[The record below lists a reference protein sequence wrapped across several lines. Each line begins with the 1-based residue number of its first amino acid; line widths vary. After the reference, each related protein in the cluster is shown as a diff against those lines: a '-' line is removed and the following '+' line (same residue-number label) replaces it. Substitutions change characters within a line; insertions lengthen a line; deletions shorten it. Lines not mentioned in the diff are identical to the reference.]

1 MISTLSS
8 FFKTLRNIGG
18 RGYPP
23 AAQEDGFPKQ
33 IRSIPAHWQS
43 SIMNSMKS
51 FIGSAGARAL
61 ISFSLLPGLGLTAQS
76 TEKAAPATKHNVIIF
91 VADGLRRGSVTPED
105 MPTLYK
111 LRTEGVD
118 LRNSHSVFPTFTT
131 ANASVIATGH
141 GLGDTGDFSNV
152 IYPGVY
158 LAEPRVATAT
168 GSITPF
174 LENDSILATIN
185 GVYNGNY
192 LGETTLL
199 TAAHEA
205 GFNVAS
211 VGKLGP
217 VAIQLNPEVSRD
229 QLGAMLTPH
238 AAIILDDTTGHADGI
253 PLPLA
258 FADRLQHSGLATE
271 APLRNNG
278 HADTSKWSNGFS
290 GDAATP
296 GTLAANVVQ
305 EQWFS
310 DVTTK
315 VILPGFA
322 EANKPF
328 VILFWSRDP
337 DGTQHNNGDSLQKLS
352 PGINGDTVQLA
363 LRNADHQLAEL
374 IEWLDKH
381 PAIKAN
387 TDILVTSDHG
397 FATISRRELDAAG
410 ATIGTPSAA
419 LTYEPSGKDK
429 SQPAS
434 TLPTGF
440 LGIDLAL
447 FTRQRLFDPA
457 IRATTGDSV
466 YAEVSL
472 SGEKSHYP
480 ILGNALLGDQIT
492 KLDGSDARLI
502 VASNGGSD
510 LIYVPSKD
518 PAIVQETIAT
528 LTDLDYVGGIFA
540 DDTYCPTATACPGVL
555 PLSILALK
563 GATKLP
569 TPAIVVT
576 FKHFYLKNGDLQSG
590 IQMAD
595 TNLQE
600 GQGMH
605 GGFGRDQTLNN
616 MAAFGPDFK
625 KAFVDPDP
633 VGNIDITPTIAHILG
648 IDMSSVGTLKGRIM
662 TEALTGSPHLGKISP
677 AATSEVLVSAP
688 SATGRRTILH
698 YQQHNGVRYYDRAC
712 MIATSSDHPVCPE

>member
-1 MISTLSS
+1 
-8 FFKTLRNIGG
+8 
-18 RGYPP
+18 
-23 AAQEDGFPKQ
+23 
-33 IRSIPAHWQS
+33 
-43 SIMNSMKS
+43 MKS
-51 FIGSAGARAL
+51 FTGSAAVL
-61 ISFSLLPGLGLTAQS
+61 LSLSLLPAVSLTAQS
-76 TEKAAPATKHNVIIF
+76 TDKASPASKHNVIIF

-199 TAAHEA
+199 TAAHAA

-217 VAIQLNPEVSRD
+217 VAIQLNPSVNRD
-229 QLGAMLTPH
+229 ELGLMKLPETL
-238 AAIILDDTTGHADGI
+238 IVDDTTGHADSI
-253 PLPLA
+253 PLPLD
-258 FADRLQHSGLATE
+258 FADRLEHSGLPTE
-271 APLRNNG
+271 APLRSNG
-278 HADTSKWSNGFS
+278 YPDTSKWSNGFN
-290 GDAATP
+290 GDAVTP
-296 GTLAANVVQ
+296 GTLAANTVQ
-305 EQWFS
+305 SQWFA
-310 DVTTK
+310 DVTTR
-315 VILPGFA
+315 VILPSFA
-322 EANKPF
+322 DAKKPF

-337 DGTQHNNGDSLQKLS
+337 DGTQHNNGDSLQKLT
-352 PGINGDTVQLA
+352 PGINGETVRLA
-363 LRNADHQLAEL
+363 LRNADHELAQLV
-374 IEWLDKH
+374 EWLDKH
-381 PAIKAN
+381 PSIKAN
-387 TDILVTSDHG
+387 TDILITSDHG
-397 FATISRRELDAAG
+397 FATISRRELDAEG
-410 ATIGTPSAA
+410 ANVSTPSAA
-419 LTYEPSGKDK
+419 LTYEPAGKDK
-429 SQPAS
+429 SQPAA

-457 IRATTGDSV
+457 VRATTGDSV
-466 YAEVSL
+466 YAEVPL

-480 ILGNALLGDQIT
+480 VLGNSLLGDQVT

-518 PAIVQETIAT
+518 AAIVKETIST
-528 LTDLDYVGGIFA
+528 LADLEYVGGIFA
-540 DDTYCPTATACPGVL
+540 DDTYCPSLADCPGAL

-576 FKHFYLKNGDLQSG
+576 FRHFYLKNGDLQSG

-605 GGFGRDQTLNN
+605 GGFGRDQTWNN
-616 MAAFGPDFK
+616 MAVIGPDFK
-625 KAFVDPDP
+625 KGFIDPDP

-648 IDMSSVGTLKGRIM
+648 IEMPSIGTLKGRVM
-662 TEALTGSPHLGKISP
+662 SEALAGLPQPGKVNSPTAK
-677 AATSEVLVSAP
+677 VLVSAP
-688 SATGRRTILH
+688 SANGRRTILD
-698 YQQHNGVRYYDRAC
+698 YQQHDGVLYYDRAC
-712 MIATSSDHPVCPE
+712 MITAAGDHPVCPE